1 MIAQLKL
8 SPPCRNLARAGGR
21 IIHLVLDGA
30 GGLHDAAT
38 GKTALELAH
47 TPHLDRVTR
56 SAACG
61 QLELLSPGIKP
72 GSVPGHLA
80 LFGYDPLKFHLE
92 RGVLAAMEINFD
104 LRDGDIAA
112 RVNFATIK
120 ANGHISDRQPEGIST
135 ALARR
140 LCKKIR
146 TAVERDFDGEYFL
159 EPVGEHRAVLVLRGS
174 NLAADIHDTDPQS
187 NGVPPREPEARSV
200 AARGTAQLLRSFLA
214 GVHAVLD
221 DEDQGNAMLLRGFQ
235 RYTPLPTLYQRF
247 RLQGICIAQSPLYRG
262 LSRLLGM
269 DVTAVPDHLDSA
281 FDLLARHYKEAHNF
295 YLLHARVAGDEDAD
309 TDLARKVAVIEAVDR
324 HIPALL
330 ELHPEVLVVST
341 DHSTRVGIAGHSWH
355 PVPVLIYAPGT
366 HADAVEHF
374 NEAACRRGGLGLL
387 PGKLLMGLALAH
399 ATRLSQFG
407 A

>member
-8 SPPCRNLARAGGR
+8 SPPGRNVSRAGGR
-21 IIHLVLDGA
+21 IVHLVLDGA
-30 GGLHDAAT
+30 GGLRDAAT

-56 SAACG
+56 TAACG
-61 QLELLSPGIKP
+61 QLELVSPGIRP

-92 RGVLAAMEINFD
+92 RGVLAAIEINFD

-112 RVNFATIK
+112 CVNFATIR
-120 ANGHISDRQPEGIST
+120 ANGDISDRRPEGIST

-146 TAVERDFDGEYFL
+146 TAVKLDFDGEYFL
-159 EPVGEHRAVLVLRGS
+159 EPVGEHRAVLVLRGR

-187 NGVPPREPEARSV
+187 TGVPPREPEARSV
-200 AARGTAQLLRSFLA
+200 AARSTAQLLRSFLA
-214 GVHAVLD
+214 DVHTVLD

-235 RYTPLPTLYQRF
+235 RYTPLPTLDQRF
-247 RLQGICIAQSPLYRG
+247 GLQGMCIARSPLYRR
-262 LSRLLGM
+262 LSRLLGI
-269 DVTAVPDHLDSA
+269 DVTAAPDDLDST
-281 FDLLARHYKEAHNF
+281 FELLAQHYNEAHNF
-295 YLLHARVAGDEDAD
+295 YLLHAKVAGDAVAE
-309 TDLARKVAVIEAVDR
+309 TDFACKVAVLEAVDR

-330 ELHPEVLVVST
+330 KLHPEVLVVST
-341 DHSTRVGIAGHSWH
+341 DHSTCVGIAGHSWH

-366 HADAVEHF
+366 HADAVDHF
-374 NEAACRRGGLGLL
+374 DEVACRRGGLGLL